1 MEIKNMFN
9 RIVLR
14 YKIFKVDTKLEGLTI
29 DLDLEELSLE
39 EYNKASKT
47 ISTHRDNLV
56 EELNKLKTI

>member
-1 MEIKNMFN
+1 MEIKNMFK

>member
-1 MEIKNMFN
+1 MFK